1 MTRGLAS
8 KSGWLFYGG
17 RILDAR
23 RASARTGRILDARRS
38 SEAVLVRGGRIEAMG
53 PLAAMKRAG
62 GRGVQPVDLKGGTLS
77 PGFVDSHIHLITWIR
92 ALRSVWLREQT
103 VEDLERAVHAAE
115 RSGRE
120 GEWIAVRGWVPREW
134 PRELTTRAVLDHVS
148 PRRPLILHAVDGHS
162 VWANGP
168 ALAIAGVV
176 ASTANPPGGIVE
188 KDANGEPTGIL
199 IEEAAS
205 LVRRAAPH
213 VDDPTR
219 ELRDAIGMARSLGI
233 TSAHDYDRSGIRPAA
248 QVLEARGDLGFRLL
262 VSLPVDQLEAAETLE
277 FRSGWGSER
286 LRLGP
291 VKIFADGT
299 LGSSTALLEEPYE
312 GTTDRGIEVTPPD
325 VLHDRF
331 ARAAKAGLSVAVHAI
346 GDRAVRNVLDAIETL
361 QRHGR
366 AFAFSPRIEHVQ
378 LAREADFARFRR
390 LGVVASV
397 QPIHQ
402 VTDREQARRRW
413 GSRTTRSYAWRS
425 LLRAGA
431 RVMFG
436 SDAPFDAA
444 GPLLALQA
452 AMLRRRGDEP
462 SEAAFH
468 AEQRL
473 TLSQALRAHV
483 EEPHRSAG
491 WGIPLGRI
499 EPGYGADLVHFD
511 QDLLRVPP
519 EELHKARIL
528 GVWVE
533 GARVHGN

>member
-8 KSGWLFYGG
+8 KPGWLFYGG
-17 RILDAR
+17 RVLDAH
-23 RASARTGRILDARRS
+23 RASRGAGSLQRARNS
-38 SEAVLVRGGRIEAMG
+38 SEAVLVRGGRIEALG
-53 PLAAMKRAG
+53 PLGAVKRAA
-62 GRGVQPVDLKGGTLS
+62 GRGVRSVDLEGGTLT

-92 ALRSVWLREQT
+92 ALRAVSLCEQT
-103 VEDLERAVHAAE
+103 VEDLERAARAAE
-115 RSGRE
+115 RFARE
-120 GEWIAVRGWVPREW
+120 GEWVTVRGWVPRDW
-134 PRELTTRAVLDHVS
+134 PRERRTRATLDRVS
-148 PRRPLILHAVDGHS
+148 PRRPLVLYAVDGHS

-168 ALAIAGVV
+168 ALALAGVG
-176 ASTANPPGGIVE
+176 ARTANPPGGIVD
-188 KDANGEPTGIL
+188 KDASGEPTGIL

-205 LVRRAAPH
+205 LVRRAMPH
-213 VDDPTR
+213 VEDPAE
-219 ELRDAIGMARSLGI
+219 ELRDAIEKARSLGI
-233 TSAHDYDRSGIRPAA
+233 TSAHDYDRSATRRAA
-248 QVLEARGDLGFRLL
+248 QVLEARGKLGFRLL

-277 FRSGWGSER
+277 LRSGWGNER

-312 GTTDRGIEVTPPD
+312 GTTDRGNEVTTPEE
-325 VLHDRF
+325 LLDRCG
-331 ARAAKAGLSVAVHAI
+331 RAARAGLSVAVHAI

-361 QRHGR
+361 ERDGCV
-366 AFAFSPRIEHVQ
+366 FPFPPRIEHVQ
-378 LAREADFARFRR
+378 LAREEDFARFRR
-390 LGVVASV
+390 LGVIASV

-402 VTDREQARRRW
+402 VTDRGLASCRW

-431 RVMFG
+431 RVIFG
-436 SDAPFDAA
+436 SDAPFDRA

-452 AMLRRRGDEP
+452 AMLRTGGDGP
-462 SEAAFH
+462 AEAAFH

-473 TLSQALRAHV
+473 TLAQALRAHV

-491 WGIPLGRI
+491 WGVPLGRI
-499 EPGYGADLVHFD
+499 HPGYGADLVHFD

-519 EELHKARIL
+519 EELHRARVR

-533 GARVHGN
+533 GARVHGK